1 MQQTS
6 RHIAVMHDTRRRE
19 RVDLDPYRSQEA
31 PPRLCDWPD
40 CELCGEFRAPRSP
53 DALRDYRWFC
63 LAHVRLYNQAWDFFR
78 GKSQSEI
85 EAHLRAD
92 VTWHRPTWRIG
103 GQAFGFRDPFGLFE
117 EEGDAPRVRPAG
129 TKEDRMLAVLGLE
142 RGADL
147 NELKQR
153 YKALAKRY
161 HPDLHGG
168 DKQAE
173 ERLKVIN
180 EAYTYLR
187 GSGLFT

>member
-1 MQQTS
+1 M
-6 RHIAVMHDTRRRE
+6 
-19 RVDLDPYRSQEA
+19 DLDPYRPQDA
-31 PPRLCDWPD
+31 PPRACDWPD

-53 DALRDYRWFC
+53 DALREYRWFC

-85 EAHLRAD
+85 EAHMRAD

-103 GQAFGFRDPFGLFE
+103 GQGFAFRDPFGLFDE
-117 EEGDAPRVRPAG
+117 EDGEPSRARARPSE

-142 RGADL
+142 RDISLDDL
-147 NELKQR
+147 KRR
-153 YKALAKRY
+153 YKALAKQH